1 MSRFSLKHMELKLPT
16 GSASRENQEALQY
29 KEITAYTH
37 QALNTAHLK
46 LKKKKT
52 NTENMAKISLENPLL
67 LLLLSHFSRV
77 LQFSSVQSLSCV

>member
-1 MSRFSLKHMELKLPT
+1 MELKLPT

-46 LKKKKT
+46 LKKKT
-52 NTENMAKISLENPLL
+52 NTKNMAKISLENPLL

>member
-1 MSRFSLKHMELKLPT
+1 MELKLPT

-46 LKKKKT
+46 LKKKNK
-52 NTENMAKISLENPLL
+52 
-67 LLLLSHFSRV
+67 H
-77 LQFSSVQSLSCV
+77 